1 MLPYFLKLDMSEWV
15 DTIFWMFPILLAM
28 IISPLINILS
38 EIIYLKRIRNRKIW
52 LAFFGLWAMAGA
64 FIFAYAE
71 NISSRWGIG
80 KSKNTL
86 LVGLGMIGFT
96 LLDIGN
102 EMLNVKLFKNCIFK
116 EFF

>member
-1 MLPYFLKLDMSEWV
+1 MSKWI
-15 DTIFWMFPILLAM
+15 DTFFWMFPILLAM
-28 IISPLINILS
+28 MMSPLVNILS
-38 EIIYLKRIRNRKIW
+38 EFIYIKRIRNRKIW
-52 LAFFGLWAMAGA
+52 LALFGLWAMSGA

-71 NISSRWGIG
+71 NVSTRWGVG

-102 EMLNVKLFKNCIFK
+102 EMINVILL
-116 EFF
+116 